1 MMRLIFRSI
10 FLVLFLVCGLTS
22 SAQVPTTMDYQ
33 IMATDPTT
41 GRVLSNKEL
50 DVRVELRL
58 NGEDGEMVWSQEST
72 VTSSQSGI
80 CTISLDFKDVDWT
93 LGAYFVKAYV
103 NGSPIGVSQVKSVPF
118 ALVAETVRG
127 VVTKSMLYG
136 TWKRK
141 LYDYDDL
148 EGESV
153 TYVFNRDGTFSYF
166 QNSKD
171 MGDYYEKGTWKINN
185 LGYITF
191 KLTEGQEAGR
201 KFVAFAV
208 YDEEDHSLCL
218 GSDDQV
224 LGHAMI
230 LYKQE

>member
-1 MMRLIFRSI
+1 MKFGLRS
-10 FLVLFLVCGLTS
+10 FVLLVILVCGLTA

-41 GRVLSNKEL
+41 GQVLANKAL
-50 DVRVELRL
+50 AVRVELRL
-58 NGEDGEMVWSQEST
+58 NAEDGEKVWSQEAT
-72 VTSSQSGI
+72 VTSSKSGI
-80 CTISLDFKDVDWT
+80 CTISLDFKDVDWS

-103 NGSPIGVSQVKSVPF
+103 NGSPIGASQVKSVPF

-136 TWKRK
+136 TWKK
-141 LYDYDDL
+141 YDVDK
-148 EGESV
+148 ESV
-153 TYVFNRDGTFSYF
+153 GETYVFNSDGTFSY
-166 QNSKD
+166 SYD
-171 MGDYYEKGTWKINN
+171 DDPEPIYKGTWKINN

-191 KLTEGQEAGR
+191 KVTEGEKAGG

-218 GSDDQV
+218 GGNDAF
-224 LGHAMI
+224 LGDTMI
-230 LYKQE
+230 LYKQEK

>member
-1 MMRLIFRSI
+1 MRLIFRSI

-58 NGEDGEMVWSQEST
+58 NGEDGEKVWSQEAT

-103 NGSPIGVSQVKSVPF
+103 NGSPIGASQVKSVPF
-118 ALVAETVRG
+118 ALVTETVRG

-136 TWKRK
+136 TWKK
-141 LYDYDDL
+141 YDVDK
-148 EGESV
+148 EGGVE
-153 TYVFNRDGTFSYF
+153 TYVFNRDGTFSYIHDD
-166 QNSKD
+166 SPDIYK
-171 MGDYYEKGTWKINN
+171 YKGTWKINN

-191 KLTEGQEAGR
+191 KVTEGKDAGV
-201 KFVAFAV
+201 KFVVFAV

-218 GSDDQV
+218 GGDDNN
-224 LGHAMI
+224 LSGTTI
-230 LYKQE
+230 LYKQEQ

>member
-1 MMRLIFRSI
+1 MRSIFRSI

-58 NGEDGEMVWSQEST
+58 NGEDGEKVWSQEAT

-136 TWKRK
+136 TWKT
-141 LYDYDDL
+141 YDVDK
-148 EGESV
+148 EGVGDEN
-153 TYVFNRDGTFSYF
+153 YVFNRDGTFSYIF
-166 QNSKD
+166 DDSP
-171 MGDYYEKGTWKINN
+171 EPISKGTWKINN
-185 LGYITF
+185 FGYITF
-191 KLTEGQEAGR
+191 KVTEGAKAGE

-218 GSDDQV
+218 GGDDRF
-224 LGHAMI
+224 LGDTII

>member
-1 MMRLIFRSI
+1 MKFGLRS
-10 FLVLFLVCGLTS
+10 FVLVVILVCGLTV

-41 GRVLSNKEL
+41 GQVLANKEL
-50 DVRVELRL
+50 AVRVELRL
-58 NGEDGEMVWSQEST
+58 NTEDGEKVWSQEAT
-72 VTSSQSGI
+72 VTTSKSGI
-80 CTISLDFKDVDWT
+80 CTISLDFKDVDWS

-103 NGSPIGVSQVKSVPF
+103 NGSPIGASQVKSVPF

-136 TWKRK
+136 TWKKYNFDR
-141 LYDYDDL
+141 
-148 EGESV
+148 EGASE
-153 TYVFNRDGTFSYF
+153 TYVFNRDGSFSY
-166 QNSKD
+166 SYD
-171 MGDYYEKGTWKINN
+171 DDPEPIYKGTWKINN

-191 KLTEGQEAGR
+191 KVTEGEKAGG

-218 GSDDQV
+218 GGDDAF
-224 LGHAMI
+224 LGDTMI
-230 LYKQE
+230 LYKQEK